1 MLYRFTLAALIV
13 SASAFGPN
21 PGSCKADCDDNLGP
35 CKRQCT
41 EDYPPTLAEWNAMC
55 EAGNGVFGTMPSV
68 EKCKERGALEY
79 SCGSD
84 GPCTQSPTGNCK
96 GRCEDAVRLAARRAP
111 PVGEQLGCDDDG
123 EAQSQRHGRDGSL
136 GKRDGR
142 VARHGPL
149 RDLLHL
155 GNLEAWT
162 RGLDTVIA
170 KCRIATGS
178 TRAQKRACRTRA
190 EGVAATGAVVGGSHR
205 ASPTQPT
212 ARKAP
217 R

>member
-1 MLYRFTLAALIV
+1 
-13 SASAFGPN
+13 
-21 PGSCKADCDDNLGP
+21 
-35 CKRQCT
+35 
-41 EDYPPTLAEWNAMC
+41 
-55 EAGNGVFGTMPSV
+55 MPSV
-68 EKCKERGALEY
+68 EVCKERGIWEY

-178 TRAQKRACRTRA
+178 TRAQKGACRSRA
-190 EGVAATGAVVGGSHR
+190 EGVGPVLAAAAEAGRTQQRHQIGRLLARREPHRHVGYDRAVRVWDATDLSSQPLQKLRFR
-205 ASPTQPT
+205 AI
-212 ARKAP
+212 R
-217 R
+217 RRCY

>member
-96 GRCEDAVRLAARRAP
+96 GRCEDEVPRCKN
-111 PVGEQLGCDDDG
+111 ECDDPCTG
-123 EAQSQRHGRDGSL
+123 ERCNTCKASCESNGGYMPRPA
-136 GKRDGR
+136 GKAPMWEGD
-142 VARHGPL
+142 
-149 RDLLHL
+149 
-155 GNLEAWT
+155 
-162 RGLDTVIA
+162 
-170 KCRIATGS
+170 TGS
-178 TRAQKRACRTRA
+178 CKNQC
-190 EGVAATGAVVGGSHR
+190 HR
-205 ASPTQPT
+205 FYNSPTYQ
-212 ARKAP
+212 
-217 R
+217 

>member
-1 MLYRFTLAALIV
+1 MPR
-13 SASAFGPN
+13 GPGVAN
-21 PGSCKADCDDNLGP
+21 S
-35 CKRQCT
+35 
-41 EDYPPTLAEWNAMC
+41 C

-68 EKCKERGALEY
+68 ELEVCKERGIGEY

-170 KCRIATGS
+170 KCCIATGS
-178 TRAQKRACRTRA
+178 TRAQKGACRSRA

-205 ASPTQPT
+205 ASPKQPT